1 MNVINCMETDDQQI
15 FEAFKLG
22 FSDYSIKFD
31 MEIETFLK
39 RFFDIEGNQRAH
51 SFVAFD
57 NEKPIG
63 VVLGGINQYDGLKTL
78 RCGALA
84 VAPDYRGKGVSQAL
98 MHAHENVAARK
109 ECSQMM
115 LEVLG
120 ENHRGIHF
128 YEKLGYLK
136 TYNLFYYALSR
147 TVFLEKKEG
156 VSFIN
161 QNHLK
166 PSCAYSHPIAI
177 KNDDLS
183 EIKTLM
189 NDIHTNWQNDFHYI
203 DKLDKTFIYGIFNGS
218 DYTPLNLVSFVIIND
233 QGKIYK
239 VFTHPNHRGNSLGKS
254 LLDHIFTEHSL
265 EKLVYSTPG
274 NSSIATFLH
283 ACGFM
288 KEPLFQYEM
297 IKNLY

>member
-1 MNVINCMETDDQQI
+1 MKIVSCMESDDQQI

-22 FSDYSIKFD
+22 FSDYSIKFE
-31 MEIETFLK
+31 MEIEFFLE
-39 RFFDIEGNQRAH
+39 RFFNLEGNQRTH
-51 SFVAFD
+51 SYVAFD
-57 NEKPIG
+57 EEKPIG
-63 VVLGGINQYDGLKTL
+63 VILGGINQYDGLKTL

-98 MHAHENVAARK
+98 MIAHEAVAARE

-128 YEKLGYLK
+128 YENLGYLR
-136 TYNLFYYALSR
+136 TYNLYYYALYR
-147 TVFLEKKEG
+147 TAFFEKKES
-156 VSFIN
+156 VPFIN
-161 QNHLK
+161 QNYLK
-166 PSCAYSHPIAI
+166 STSTYSHPIVI

-203 DKLDKTFIYGIFNGS
+203 DKLGKTFIYGIYYGS
-218 DYTPLNLVSFVIIND
+218 DLNPRNLVSFIIIND

-254 LLDHIFTEHSL
+254 LLDHIFTVHSL

-274 NSSIATFLH
+274 NSSIATFLN
-283 ACGFM
+283 ACGFIR
-288 KEPLFQYEM
+288 EPLFQYEM
-297 IKNLY
+297 IKNL